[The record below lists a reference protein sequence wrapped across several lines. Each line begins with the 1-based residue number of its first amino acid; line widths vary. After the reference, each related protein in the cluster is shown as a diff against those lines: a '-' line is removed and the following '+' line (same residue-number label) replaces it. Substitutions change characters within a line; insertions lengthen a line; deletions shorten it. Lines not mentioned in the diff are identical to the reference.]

1 MDPVAMLREGMSVF
15 DPSGRRVGE
24 VETLRNGYFF
34 LTHTSRV
41 PLVQD
46 RIVVNAADSVE
57 RVDAS
62 GVHLRH
68 DRQDLLARQMRPP
81 EAKNLRE
88 VSPGEDVS
96 QLHRGDEERRQLDRD
111 DLRDRKSGGEA
122 PRTSLASKQSGT

>member
-1 MDPVAMLREGMSVF
+1 MAELREGMPVF
-15 DPSGRRVGE
+15 DPSGRRVGV
-24 VETLRNGYFF
+24 VESLRSGYFF
-34 LTHTSRV
+34 LTHTSFV

-57 RVDAS
+57 RVDEL

-68 DRQDLLARQMRPP
+68 DRQDLLAHQMRPP

-96 QLHRGDEERRQLDRD
+96 HLQRGDEERRQLDRG
-111 DLRDRKSGGEA
+111 DLKDRKPGA
-122 PRTSLASKQSGT
+122 